1 MDAKIPELG
10 SGVESADCSIEYH
23 NLHVNEIAGWRHPNK
38 PSRPYS
44 IGICII
50 AKKLQSY
57 SGDQVWAAPTKKQI
71 VQGLNYHAKILKK
84 MYKTF
89 QRGYTINA
97 KKSSTGN
104 RQQEV
109 IKTDKNLLHI

>member
-1 MDAKIPELG
+1 
-10 SGVESADCSIEYH
+10 
-23 NLHVNEIAGWRHPNK
+23 
-38 PSRPYS
+38 
-44 IGICII
+44 
-50 AKKLQSY
+50 
-57 SGDQVWAAPTKKQI
+57 
-71 VQGLNYHAKILKK
+71 

-97 KKSSTGN
+97 KKSSTVN